1 MVGNGRA
8 HPFLFGNEEA
18 QGLAQ
23 DLWFQGIRGVTVP
36 MREA

>member
-8 HPFLFGNEEA
+8 HPFLFGKEAA

-23 DLWFQGIRGVTVP
+23 DLWFQGIRG
-36 MREA
+36 